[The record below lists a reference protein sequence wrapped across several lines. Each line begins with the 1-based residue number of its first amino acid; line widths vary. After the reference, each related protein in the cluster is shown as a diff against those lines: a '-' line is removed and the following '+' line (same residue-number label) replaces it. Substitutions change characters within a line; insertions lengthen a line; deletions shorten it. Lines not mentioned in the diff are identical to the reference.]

1 MPGKWIIQ
9 TIIGRYKY
17 KLALTYSLFGVEML
31 GLLLRPYFLGEA
43 VNGLIKGSYNGL
55 FYLAG
60 AHLLWLVVGTIRHR
74 YDSRTYS
81 DIYTSLVVKLM
92 SRNRNKE
99 LSKLSAHSTLSR
111 EFIDFLEFDLNYIIE
126 AAYNIVGSMV
136 LLFFYDTQVVLLCL
150 LMLVPVSIT
159 SYIYGKRMR
168 RLNKLKND
176 ELEQQINVLATKNP
190 LRISEHYNKLRKWQ
204 IKISDQEAWNFGVME
219 LLVMVIITASLLT
232 VSSLNGKTLQ
242 AGDLIGIYTYILKFV
257 NGLDTVPYMIQRTAT
272 LKDILH
278 RIELQPEEDEYS
290 SENDPAPAAVTAA

>member
-9 TIIGRYKY
+9 TIIQKYKY
-17 KLALTYSLFGVEML
+17 RLLLTYSLFGIEML

-55 FYLAG
+55 IFLAA
-60 AHLLWLVVGTIRHR
+60 AHLLWVVTGTIRHR

-81 DIYTSLVVKLM
+81 DIYTGLVVKLV
-92 SRNRNKE
+92 SRNKNKH

-126 AAYNIVGSMV
+126 AAYNIIGSLI
-136 LLFFYDTQVVLLCL
+136 LLFFYDVQVVMVCL
-150 LMLVPVSIT
+150 LMLIPVTII
-159 SYIYGKRMR
+159 SYFYGKRMR

-176 ELEQQINVLATKNP
+176 ELEQQISVLASKNP
-190 LRISEHYNKLRKWQ
+190 LRISEHYHQLRKWQ

-219 LLVMVIITASLLT
+219 LLVMVIMTISLLI
-232 VSSLNGKTLQ
+232 VSNTGAGAAQTE

-257 NGLDTVPYMIQRTAT
+257 NGLDTVPYMIQRAAT

-278 RIELQPEEDEYS
+278 RIELEPEELSKE
-290 SENDPAPAAVTAA
+290 EPLAVTAA

>member
-1 MPGKWIIQ
+1 MPGKWVIQ
-9 TIIGRYKY
+9 TIVKQYKY
-17 KLALTYSLFGVEML
+17 KLLLTYSLFAVEML

-43 VNGLIKGSYNGL
+43 VNDLIKGSYHGL

-60 AHLLWLVVGTIRHR
+60 AHLLWVITGTIRHR

-81 DIYTSLVVKLM
+81 DIYTSLVVRLM

-99 LSKLSAHSTLSR
+99 LSKMSAHSTLSR

-126 AAYNIVGSMV
+126 AAYNIVGSMI

-150 LMLVPVSIT
+150 LMLIPVTIT
-159 SYIYGKRMR
+159 SYFYGKRMR

-176 ELEQQINVLATKNP
+176 ELEQQINVLATRNS
-190 LRISEHYNKLRKWQ
+190 LRINEHYNKLRKWQ

-219 LLVMVIITASLLT
+219 LLVMAIITVSLLT
-232 VSSLNGKTLQ
+232 VSSVNGKIVP
-242 AGDLIGIYTYILKFV
+242 AGDMIGIYTYILKFV
-257 NGLDTVPYMIQRTAT
+257 SGLDTVPYMIQRFAT

-278 RIELQPEEDEYS
+278 RVELTPEDELE
-290 SENDPAPAAVTAA
+290 SEPMAVTAA

>member
-9 TIIGRYKY
+9 TIIGRYKF
-17 KLALTYSLFGVEML
+17 KLLLTYSLFGIEML

-60 AHLLWLVVGTIRHR
+60 AHLLWVVIGTLRHR

-92 SRNRNKE
+92 SRNRSKD

-126 AAYNIVGSMV
+126 AAYNIVGSMI

-150 LMLVPVSIT
+150 LMLIPVSIT

-168 RLNKLKND
+168 RLNKFKND
-176 ELEQQINVLATKNP
+176 ELEQQVNILATRNH

-219 LLVMVIITASLLT
+219 LLVMIIITASLIT
-232 VSSLNGKTLQ
+232 VSSINGKSLQ

-257 NGLDTVPYMIQRTAT
+257 NGLDTVPYMIQRTST

-278 RIELQPEEDEYS
+278 RIELEPEEEL
-290 SENDPAPAAVTAA
+290 PAAVSAA

>member
-1 MPGKWIIQ
+1 MPGKWIVQ
-9 TIIGRYKY
+9 TIIQQYKY
-17 KLALTYSLFGVEML
+17 RLSLTYTLFGIEML

-55 FYLAG
+55 IFLIA
-60 AHLLWLVVGTIRHR
+60 AHLLWVVTGTIRHR

-81 DIYTSLVVKLM
+81 DIYTGLVVKLV
-92 SRNRNKE
+92 SRNKNKH
-99 LSKLSAHSTLSR
+99 LSQLSAHSTLSR

-126 AAYNIVGSMV
+126 AAYNIIGSLI
-136 LLFFYDTQVVLLCL
+136 LLFFYDVQVVMVCL
-150 LMLVPVSIT
+150 LMLIPVTII
-159 SYIYGKRMR
+159 SYFYGKHMR

-176 ELEQQINVLATKNP
+176 ELEQQVSVLATKNP
-190 LRISEHYNKLRKWQ
+190 LRISEHYSQLRKWQ

-219 LLVMVIITASLLT
+219 LLVMVIMTASLLI
-232 VSSLNGKTLQ
+232 VSNAGAGAAHTE

-278 RIELQPEEDEYS
+278 RIELEPEEKLEG
-290 SENDPAPAAVTAA
+290 DPVAVTAA

>member
-1 MPGKWIIQ
+1 MPGKWVIQ
-9 TIIGRYKY
+9 TIVKKYKY
-17 KLALTYSLFGVEML
+17 KLLLTYSLFAVEML

-43 VNGLIKGSYNGL
+43 VNDLIKGSYNGL
-55 FYLAG
+55 IYLAA
-60 AHLLWLVVGTIRHR
+60 AHFLWVITGTIRHR

-81 DIYTSLVVKLM
+81 EIYTSLVVRLM
-92 SRNRNKE
+92 NRHKNKE
-99 LSKLSAHSTLSR
+99 LSKMSAHSTLSR

-150 LMLVPVSIT
+150 LMLIPVTIT
-159 SYIYGKRMR
+159 SYFYGKRMR

-176 ELEQQINVLATKNP
+176 ELERQINVLATRNP
-190 LRISEHYNKLRKWQ
+190 LRINEHYNKLRKWQ

-232 VSSLNGKTLQ
+232 VSAVNGKTLQ
-242 AGDLIGIYTYILKFV
+242 AGDMIGIYTYILKFV
-257 NGLDTVPYMIQRTAT
+257 SGLDTVPYMIQRFAT

-278 RIELQPEEDEYS
+278 RVELNPEDEHE
-290 SENDPAPAAVTAA
+290 SEPMVVSAA

>member
-1 MPGKWIIQ
+1 MPGKWVIQ
-9 TIIGRYKY
+9 TIVKQYKY
-17 KLALTYSLFGVEML
+17 KLLLTYSLFAVEML

-43 VNGLIKGSYNGL
+43 VNDLIKGSYHGL

-60 AHLLWLVVGTIRHR
+60 AHLLWVITGTIRHR

-81 DIYTSLVVKLM
+81 DIYTSLVVRLM

-99 LSKLSAHSTLSR
+99 LSKMSAHSTLSR

-126 AAYNIVGSMV
+126 AAYNTVGSMI

-150 LMLVPVSIT
+150 LMLIPVTIT
-159 SYIYGKRMR
+159 SYFYGKRMR

-176 ELEQQINVLATKNP
+176 ELEQQINVLATRNS
-190 LRISEHYNKLRKWQ
+190 LRINEHYNKLRKWQ

-219 LLVMVIITASLLT
+219 LLVMAIITVSLLT
-232 VSSLNGKTLQ
+232 VSSVNGKIVP
-242 AGDLIGIYTYILKFV
+242 AGDMIGIYTYILKFV
-257 NGLDTVPYMIQRTAT
+257 SGLDTVPYMIQRFAT

-278 RIELQPEEDEYS
+278 RVELTPEDELE
-290 SENDPAPAAVTAA
+290 SEPMAVTAA